1 MIIGYLVPEFPGQTH
16 AFFWRE
22 LTAMEE
28 AGQTVCLYST
38 RHPAPGTC
46 PHTFAPQ
53 ATARTTYLFPPRA
66 VDAFELLRLPGRTAR
81 AAAYV
86 AGLRQT
92 SPAGRA
98 RILGLLPSAARLV
111 ADARAR
117 GVSHIHI
124 HSCANA
130 AHLGALANIL
140 GDLPYSLTLHGD
152 LPVYGTDH
160 GAKFSR
166 ARFVSAVTRPLAA
179 QIREVSPTTD
189 APVIWMGV
197 DTNRFVP
204 IVRPANSVFTVAT
217 IARLNHAKGHRFFLR
232 AMAELRRAGIDIRY
246 QIAGDGPE
254 KATIQAEIAR
264 LALGDRVEMLGAL
277 NEEGVLAL
285 LQGSDALALTSIGK
299 GEAAPVT
306 LMEAMSC
313 GLPVIASII
322 GGTPDMIEDD
332 CDGLLVPQEDVGA
345 IVTALRGLIID
356 PARAA
361 RIGQAARESAQRK
374 FDRQINARKLL
385 ERIKAG

>member
-1 MIIGYLVPEFPGQTH
+1 MTIGYLVPEFPGQTH

-66 VDAFELLRLPGRTAR
+66 VDTLELLRPSGRTAR

-117 GVSHIHI
+117 SVSHIHI

-152 LPVYGTDH
+152 LPEGNKLVGISFNCGPRLGVPRQQSNRT
-160 GAKFSR
+160 K
-166 ARFVSAVTRPLAA
+166 AA
-179 QIREVSPTTD
+179 
-189 APVIWMGV
+189 
-197 DTNRFVP
+197 N
-204 IVRPANSVFTVAT
+204 
-217 IARLNHAKGHRFFLR
+217 
-232 AMAELRRAGIDIRY
+232 
-246 QIAGDGPE
+246 
-254 KATIQAEIAR
+254 
-264 LALGDRVEMLGAL
+264 AL
-277 NEEGVLAL
+277 
-285 LQGSDALALTSIGK
+285 
-299 GEAAPVT
+299 
-306 LMEAMSC
+306 
-313 GLPVIASII
+313 
-322 GGTPDMIEDD
+322 
-332 CDGLLVPQEDVGA
+332 
-345 IVTALRGLIID
+345 
-356 PARAA
+356 
-361 RIGQAARESAQRK
+361 
-374 FDRQINARKLL
+374 
-385 ERIKAG
+385 